1 MLTRVTNIKSIS
13 VLWKKLVGNPA
24 DFSLANRLFNAVC
37 LIAFF
42 ELILFSCFNLIIGVP
57 FVSIAIATVLQA
69 FFYYLARYKKK
80 FYIVSVV
87 NCMLAYI
94 AMAFNFWDNSGI
106 DGPSMLGFVMTIV
119 VFVAITP
126 TQWHKWWLILHIV
139 FGCGL
144 LVLNYYSI
152 GVNYTYH
159 SKQDRF
165 TDNAVTYVILVVCVF
180 FVIRYTLD
188 NYNKERHLA
197 QKHAAAIAQQNV
209 ELENLN
215 HEKNKLFSMISHD
228 LRSPLNSIQGYLE
241 LLSYGLLN
249 EHEKAKIENEL
260 LIHTR
265 QTQDMLAN
273 LLSWSR
279 TQLDGANADL
289 QPLNFYKTVSATL
302 DMMMTVA
309 TKKGIRLTNAID
321 PDVLVKADA
330 DMLQLV
336 VRNLVHNAIKFTPSD
351 GEISIATYTD
361 GKECLVCIKDN
372 GLGIPDEKQADIFSL
387 KIRSAYGTGKE
398 KGIGLGLFLCR
409 QLVELQD
416 GRIWFTSKSGHG
428 SEFMLALPSAS

>member
-13 VLWKKLVGNPA
+13 AFWKNLVGDSQ
-24 DFSLANRLFNAVC
+24 DFSLGNRLFNAVC

-42 ELILFSCFNLIIGVP
+42 ELTLFCCFNIFIGVP
-57 FVSIAIATVLQA
+57 FVSMAIATVLQA
-69 FFYYLARYKKK
+69 FFYYLSRYKRK
-80 FYIVSVV
+80 FYIVSVI
-87 NCMLAYI
+87 NCLLAYI
-94 AMAFNFWDNSGI
+94 SMVLNFRDNSGI
-106 DGPSMLGFVMTIV
+106 DGPSMLGFVMTLVI
-119 VFVAITP
+119 FVAVTP
-126 TQWHKWWLILHIV
+126 PAWHKWWLLLHVVI
-139 FGCGL
+139 GCGL
-144 LVLNYYSI
+144 MVFNYYGI

-159 SKQDRF
+159 TKQDRF
-165 TDNAVTYVILVVCVF
+165 VDNAVTYIILLVCLF

-188 NYNKERHLA
+188 NYNKERYLA
-197 QKHAAAIAQQNV
+197 QKHAAAIAQQNLA
-209 ELENLN
+209 LETLN

-249 EHEKAKIENEL
+249 EQEKAKIETEL
-260 LIHTR
+260 LNHTR

-279 TQLDGANADL
+279 SQLDGTNADL
-289 QPLNFYKTVSATL
+289 QPLNFYQTVSTTL

-321 PDVLVKADA
+321 PAVHVKADA

-351 GEISIATYTD
+351 GEISIATYATAT
-361 GKECLVCIKDN
+361 ECLITIKDN

-409 QLVELQD
+409 QLVELQY
-416 GRIWFTSKSGHG
+416 GRIWFTSKTGQG

>member
-1 MLTRVTNIKSIS
+1 M
-13 VLWKKLVGNPA
+13 VGNPA
-24 DFSLANRLFNAVC
+24 DFSLPNRLFNAVC

-42 ELILFSCFNLIIGVP
+42 ELTIFTCFNLFLGVP
-57 FVSIAIATVLQA
+57 FISVAIAMVLQG

-87 NCMLAYI
+87 NCMLAYVS
-94 AMAFNFWDNSGI
+94 MAFNFWDNSGI
-106 DGPSMLGFVMTIV
+106 DGPSMISFVMTIV
-119 VFVAITP
+119 IFVAITP
-126 TQWHKWWLILHIV
+126 TQWHKWWLALHIV

-144 LVLNYYSI
+144 LILNYYDI

-159 SKQDRF
+159 SKLDRF
-165 TDNAVTYVILVVCVF
+165 TDNAVTYVILILCVF
-180 FVIRYTLD
+180 FVIRYTID
-188 NYNKERHLA
+188 NYNKERYLA
-197 QKHAAAIAQQNV
+197 QKRAAAIEQQNE

-215 HEKNKLFSMISHD
+215 HEKNRLFSMISHD

-249 EHEKAKIENEL
+249 EQEKAKIESEL
-260 LIHTR
+260 LNHTR

-273 LLSWSR
+273 LLSWSKS
-279 TQLDGANADL
+279 QLQGTNADL
-289 QPLNFYKTVSATL
+289 QPLNFYKTVSTTL

-321 PDVLVKADA
+321 PEVLVKADA

-336 VRNLVHNAIKFTPSD
+336 VRNLVHNAIKFTPTD
-351 GEISIATYTD
+351 GEISIKTYTE
-361 GKECLVCIKDN
+361 GKECLVSIKDN
-372 GLGIPDEKQADIFSL
+372 GLGIPDDKQADIFSL
-387 KIRSAYGTGKE
+387 KIRSAYGTSKE

-416 GRIWFTSKSGHG
+416 GRIWFTSKTGQG